1 MPSMDPLTPAE
12 RSQRMSRIRSGDTRP
27 ELFVRR
33 LLHGLGYRYVLRSE
47 RLPGRPDLVFP
58 RRRKVIFVHGCFWHQ
73 HDCGRYRMPR
83 SNTSFWESKL
93 RANAAR
99 DSRNLNHLR
108 EMGWDVAVV
117 WECELKD
124 RRRLQTRLVAFL
136 GNG

>member
-1 MPSMDPLTPAE
+1 MLPTDPLTPAE
-12 RSQRMSRIRSGDTRP
+12 RSQRMSLIRNGDTRP
-27 ELFVRR
+27 EMLVRR

-58 RRRKVIFVHGCFWHQ
+58 HRRKVIFVHGCFWHQ

-83 SNTSFWESKL
+83 SNTGFWESKL
-93 RANAAR
+93 QANVAR
-99 DSRNLNHLR
+99 DSRNLSRLR

-124 RRRLQTRLVAFL
+124 RHQLQTRLVAFL
-136 GNG
+136 GSG